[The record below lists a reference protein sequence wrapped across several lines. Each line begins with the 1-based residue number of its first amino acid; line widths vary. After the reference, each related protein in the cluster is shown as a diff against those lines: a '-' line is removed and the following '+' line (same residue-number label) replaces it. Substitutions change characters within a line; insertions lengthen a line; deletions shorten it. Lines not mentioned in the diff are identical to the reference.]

1 MAVVA
6 AVVSCPRI
14 AQLHVVKRE
23 WMAVSEVVARGRE
36 RTVVGTVVDRLVYRY
51 SSVAKTRL
59 LVHEV

>member
-1 MAVVA
+1 MAVVS

-23 WMAVSEVVARGRE
+23 LMAVSEVVARGRE
-36 RTVVGTVVDRLVYRY
+36 RTVVGRLVYRY